1 METTV
6 HVDDTEL
13 QTIEAAIIQ
22 ENQEIEV
29 QASIATQTDKKIQAI
44 PEPKL
49 KPPKMK
55 TKSLQIDFP
64 ENGKTIHSNSFFHR
78 AREISDSNSIQENQK
93 IAPVKRTQS
102 QYSTSKSRRLNREN
116 FGSTEE
122 QPKNKYQDN
131 LVRAKRSQKSRLKN
145 FEKRSSVK
153 VQHQIIKP
161 KVVVKDKVLQGKSKI
176 EPITTAKKEKVT
188 ERKEQKPNP
197 KSEPARKCANQKTNK
212 DSELKSVNKVD
223 SSTSR
228 KDLHRKSEKEKQ
240 VKANKKKSKLN
251 AAIFSKKKLN
261 PPSETKKEVE
271 NISQVNNEE
280 VTEEKPKEL
289 AEGLGLASDAQ
300 ESKEKDLTD
309 ESAEKDVKTSENMSL
324 EDHELVAENL
334 MDSKEMDL
342 AKDIMKNEGLFT
354 QHF

>member
-1 METTV
+1 M
-6 HVDDTEL
+6 
-13 QTIEAAIIQ
+13 
-22 ENQEIEV
+22 
-29 QASIATQTDKKIQAI
+29 
-44 PEPKL
+44 
-49 KPPKMK
+49 
-55 TKSLQIDFP
+55 
-64 ENGKTIHSNSFFHR
+64 
-78 AREISDSNSIQENQK
+78 
-93 IAPVKRTQS
+93 
-102 QYSTSKSRRLNREN
+102 
-116 FGSTEE
+116 
-122 QPKNKYQDN
+122 
-131 LVRAKRSQKSRLKN
+131 RAKRSQKSRLKN

-197 KSEPARKCANQKTNK
+197 KSEPARKCAKTNQKTNK

-324 EDHELVAENL
+324 EGCLVIILVYIN
-334 MDSKEMDL
+334 
-342 AKDIMKNEGLFT
+342 
-354 QHF
+354 